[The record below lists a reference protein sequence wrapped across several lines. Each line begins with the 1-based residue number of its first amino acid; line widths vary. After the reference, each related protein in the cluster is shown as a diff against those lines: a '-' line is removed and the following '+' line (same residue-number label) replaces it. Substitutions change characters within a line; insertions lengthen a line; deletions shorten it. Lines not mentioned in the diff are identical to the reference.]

1 MLPKIN
7 QSVTPRRDSSQVEKK
22 DPLRASVN
30 KFGPLGEAGRALTTP
45 YGLKNVN
52 SSVHV

>member
-1 MLPKIN
+1 VLPKIN